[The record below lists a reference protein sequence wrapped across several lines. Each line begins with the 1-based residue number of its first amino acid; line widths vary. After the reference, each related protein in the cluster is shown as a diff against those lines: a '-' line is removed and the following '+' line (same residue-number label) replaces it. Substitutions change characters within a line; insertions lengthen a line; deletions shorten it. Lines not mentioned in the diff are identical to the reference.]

1 MHVVV
6 SMHVGALPALHH
18 DVDRNGRFTSVFAP
32 RSDCCSSAWIP
43 IQGRA
48 TYDRVQVQALSL

>member
-1 MHVVV
+1 
-6 SMHVGALPALHH
+6 MHVGALPALHH